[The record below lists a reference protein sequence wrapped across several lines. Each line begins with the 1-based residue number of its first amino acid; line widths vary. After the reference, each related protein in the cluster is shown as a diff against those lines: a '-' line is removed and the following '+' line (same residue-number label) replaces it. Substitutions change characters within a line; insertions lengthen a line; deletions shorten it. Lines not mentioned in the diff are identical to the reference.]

1 MRRLI
6 ICSSFASAI
15 YGKISLNSSNY
26 PLVAMPESIHSQ
38 ILQNRLSYQGSKFSF
53 YVDRI
58 KLPNGV
64 TGEYSYI
71 KHPGAGLAVPVTAD
85 GKFILVKQYRFAI
98 QQYLLEFP
106 AGTLEE
112 GENHDLTIKRE
123 IEEETG
129 YSASQWQYLGGFY
142 LCPGYSDEII
152 HAYLAQDLQLLEH
165 PPAQDEDEEIE
176 VVLLSREEIE
186 TLLRSPNADSRL
198 DAKSITA
205 YHLALAFL

>member
-1 MRRLI
+1 MSDLI
-6 ICSSFASAI
+6 TS
-15 YGKISLNSSNY
+15 
-26 PLVAMPESIHSQ
+26 E

-53 YVDRI
+53 HVDRI
-58 KLPNGV
+58 RLPHGV

-71 KHPGAGLAVPVTAD
+71 RHPGAGLAVPVTDD

-98 QQYLLEFP
+98 QRYLLEFP
-106 AGTLEE
+106 AGTLEA
-112 GENHDLTIKRE
+112 GEDHGVTIKRE

-129 YSASQWQYLGGFY
+129 YRANQWQYLGGFY
-142 LCPGYSDEII
+142 LCPGYCDEII
-152 HAYLAQDLQLLEH
+152 HAYLAQGLEKLEH

-186 TLLRSPNADSRL
+186 ALLRSQSADTML

-205 YHLALAFL
+205 FHLALQSL

>member
-1 MRRLI
+1 
-6 ICSSFASAI
+6 
-15 YGKISLNSSNY
+15 
-26 PLVAMPESIHSQ
+26 MPDPIPSQ

-53 YVDRI
+53 HVDRI

-85 GKFILVKQYRFAI
+85 GKFVLVKQYRFAI

-106 AGTLEE
+106 AGTLEV

-123 IEEETG
+123 LEEETG
-129 YSASQWQYLGGFY
+129 YSASKWQYLGGFY
-142 LCPGYSDEII
+142 ICPGYSDEII
-152 HAYLAQDLQLLEH
+152 HAYLAQDLQILEH

-176 VVLLSREEIE
+176 VILLSREEIE
-186 TLLRSPNADSRL
+186 ALLRSPDADSRL